1 MTGESIQFAV
11 DSAFSEPYGAR
22 SAESGVEKIMIVLTD
37 GRAQVRIFTIAVIKF
52 NQWALERKSLVE
64 TNINEL
70 IIKFKFKTSF

>member
-37 GRAQVRIFTIAVIKF
+37 GRAQVRIFKIAVILF
-52 NQWALERKSLVE
+52 N
-64 TNINEL
+64 I
-70 IIKFKFKTSF
+70 

>member
-37 GRAQVRIFTIAVIKF
+37 GRAQVRIFKLAFIYF
-52 NQWALERKSLVE
+52 NQLMPERKSLVVA
-64 TNINEL
+64 NIRG
-70 IIKFKFKTSF
+70 

>member
-37 GRAQVRIFTIAVIKF
+37 GRAQVGICEIAGIYF
-52 NQWALERKSLVE
+52 NHLAPERKSSVVA
-64 TNINEL
+64 NI
-70 IIKFKFKTSF
+70 SG

>member
-37 GRAQVRIFTIAVIKF
+37 GRAQVRVGEIAVIYF
-52 NQWALERKSLVE
+52 NHLAPERKSSVVA
-64 TNINEL
+64 NI
-70 IIKFKFKTSF
+70 SG